1 MAKKDIRVICPCCDA
16 ELIIDLLT
24 QTVLRHRTKDS
35 TPESAWGAA
44 TAKVAERAERGTD
57 AFDSAL
63 SGERSRARDL
73 DDLFDEAKK
82 QAEAR
87 KKRDL

>member
-1 MAKKDIRVICPCCDA
+1 MANKDIRVICPCCDA
-16 ELIIDLLT
+16 ELVIDVLT
-24 QTVLRHRTKDS
+24 QKILRHRAKDA
-35 TPESAWGAA
+35 TPESTWGEAA
-44 TAKVAERAERGTD
+44 AKVAEREGRGTD

-63 SGERSRARDL
+63 SGEQSRAKDL

-82 QAEAR
+82 QIDAR